1 MTIAAIGRRA
11 VLLGAASLPA
21 AGAAAAQEPAALP
34 RQVRVV
40 VGFAP
45 GGANDIM
52 ARLLAGKLNERV
64 AGTNFI
70 VENRPGAATLVAA
83 EAVARSAPDGATVMY
98 TSNSTLIAPLVNRG
112 SGFDPMRDFAPVV
125 LAQSAPMLLLVRP
138 DSPIRTVADM
148 IAAAKR
154 QPGRLTVSH
163 PGTGAI
169 NHLTMELF
177 QRETGTEFTLVPYTG
192 NAPSLT
198 ALVRGDVDFAHD
210 GTVSARSF
218 LDSGQL
224 RPVAVSS
231 PRRAAILP
239 EVPTFAET
247 LPGHVVMFWGAFFA
261 PRATPAP
268 VLDRLNAEV
277 AAVLRLPEVTER
289 IRQLGGEPEG
299 GPRAALTRDIEA
311 EYARWSRVVREANI
325 RTE

>member
-1 MTIAAIGRRA
+1 MTTIGRRA
-11 VLLGAASLPA
+11 TLLGAPA
-21 AGAAAAQEPAALP
+21 LIATAAAAQELP

-52 ARLLAGKLNERV
+52 ARLITGKLNERV
-64 AGTNFI
+64 QGSGFI

-83 EAVARSAPDGATVMY
+83 DMVARSAPDGATLMY
-98 TSNSTLIAPLVNRG
+98 TSNSTLIAPLVNR
-112 SGFDPMRDFAPVV
+112 SATFEPVRDFAPVIM
-125 LAQSAPMLLLVRP
+125 AQSAPMLLLSRP
-138 DSPIRTVADM
+138 DSQIRTVAEM
-148 IAAAKR
+148 IAAAKQR
-154 QPGRLTVSH
+154 PGRITVSH

-169 NHLTMELF
+169 NHLTMALF

-198 ALVRGDVDFAHD
+198 ALLRGDVDLAHD

-218 LDSGQL
+218 VDSGQL
-224 RPVAVSS
+224 RPIAVSGAQRS
-231 PRRAAILP
+231 AILP

-247 LPGHVVMFWGAFFA
+247 LPGHVVMFWGSFFA

-268 VLDRLNAEV
+268 VLDRLHREI
-277 AAVLRLPEVTER
+277 AAVLALPEVVER

-299 GPRAALTRDIEA
+299 GPRDALTRSIAA
-311 EYARWSRVVREANI
+311 EYARWGQVVREANI